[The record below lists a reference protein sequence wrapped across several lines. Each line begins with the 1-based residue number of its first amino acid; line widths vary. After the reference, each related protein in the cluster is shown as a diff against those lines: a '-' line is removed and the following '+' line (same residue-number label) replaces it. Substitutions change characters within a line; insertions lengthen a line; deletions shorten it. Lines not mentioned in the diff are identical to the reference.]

1 MSSAVMTFLKSL
13 VGLAMLV
20 CSAQEMDT
28 SLFSA
33 LRWRNIGPFRAGRVT
48 AVAGIPGDPNTF
60 YFGTP
65 GGGGMPTAIHRSIA
79 SRSAFMPHR

>member
-1 MSSAVMTFLKSL
+1 MTFLKSL

-48 AVAGIPGDPNTF
+48 AVAGIPDTF
-60 YFGTP
+60 VGTP
-65 GGGGMPTAIHRSIA
+65 AVIA
-79 SRSAFMPHR
+79 WTTSCCVVLSRS